1 MTESLA
7 TGFLLHT
14 KPLAKICNNIYAKT
28 NYFLLIYRS
37 SLSSLQSLLK
47 GIWGLGETL
56 SIFMEFPLWVGW
68 GNHEEQGNYFKH
80 WAIKLNL
87 GLSIQKEKFISNKEP
102 IPLSLE
108 KSALSKLNTQWV
120 KVIASGTMTQDT
132 GKSIFV
138 QHAHTVAQTA
148 EKFHIE
154 GMHTSHT
161 DTSYNTMGERAHWFL
176 GNVTGL
182 YTNARS
188 ERTLW
193 SKGDQ
198 NTSSKIH
205 LKIISKPSIIVTDNG
220 KTLTSTKI
228 SRKQWKCSFV

>member
-1 MTESLA
+1 M
-7 TGFLLHT
+7 
-14 KPLAKICNNIYAKT
+14 
-28 NYFLLIYRS
+28 
-37 SLSSLQSLLK
+37 
-47 GIWGLGETL
+47 
-56 SIFMEFPLWVGW
+56 
-68 GNHEEQGNYFKH
+68 
-80 WAIKLNL
+80 
-87 GLSIQKEKFISNKEP
+87 
-102 IPLSLE
+102 
-108 KSALSKLNTQWV
+108 
-120 KVIASGTMTQDT
+120 IASGTMTQDT

-154 GMHTSHT
+154 GMHTSYT

-228 SRKQWKCSFV
+228 SRKQ